1 MPVERQLAAGCEDA
15 HIVVRAG
22 IRWREE
28 KRRFREVGPAR
39 ERSHLRF
46 AQSLSGMHHR
56 ERVSAQRICR
66 EDIDLRELKRGHTFG
81 DANYK
86 YTDRY
91 ITASENQSPA
101 TFIFSINKL
110 SKHFAPGFFQYT
122 CTAHPKR

>member
-1 MPVERQLAAGCEDA
+1 
-15 HIVVRAG
+15 
-22 IRWREE
+22 
-28 KRRFREVGPAR
+28 
-39 ERSHLRF
+39 
-46 AQSLSGMHHR
+46 MHHR

-86 YTDRY
+86 YTERY

-110 SKHFAPGFFQYT
+110 SKHFASKLFQYT
-122 CTAHPKR
+122 CKPQDELTLHCDNRGKVVRAIGFKNPGTIDNMLGGCRGFRFCPVSDSVGSLSLTGF